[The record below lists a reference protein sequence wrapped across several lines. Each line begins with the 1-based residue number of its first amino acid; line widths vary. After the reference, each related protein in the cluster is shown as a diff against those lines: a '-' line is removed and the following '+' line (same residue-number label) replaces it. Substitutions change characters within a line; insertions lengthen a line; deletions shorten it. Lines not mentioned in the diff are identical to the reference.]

1 MYRIIEGRGTGKTL
15 RLMLLAKEN
24 NGILVCSNPYAMEQ
38 KAKAYGFTGF
48 RIIGYHDY
56 LNDIYDLKSEPCF
69 IDELED
75 FVKWIGND
83 LSGYTLSL
91 E

>member
-24 NGILVCSNPYAMEQ
+24 NGILVCSNPYAMKQ
-38 KAKAYGFTGF
+38 KAQAYGLTGF
-48 RIIGYHDY
+48 EIVGYHDY
-56 LNDIYDLKSEPCF
+56 INDIYDYKTQKCF
-69 IDELED
+69 VDELEEL
-75 FVKWIGND
+75 VKYLGND